1 MADRFCKTTVHCFA
15 CGARANGKSKPF
27 AARQGRTS
35 RLRIKSN
42 DMNKKTL
49 HAALA
54 TIGRKGGKARAK
66 KLTAARRI
74 EIAREAGKA
83 SGRKR
88 KERK

>member
-1 MADRFCKTTVHCFA
+1 MASAQGGTEGHSSERPE
-15 CGARANGKSKPF
+15 KSYVF
-27 AARQGRTS
+27 FVFSTGTS
-35 RLRIKSN
+35 QASCSGSLFY